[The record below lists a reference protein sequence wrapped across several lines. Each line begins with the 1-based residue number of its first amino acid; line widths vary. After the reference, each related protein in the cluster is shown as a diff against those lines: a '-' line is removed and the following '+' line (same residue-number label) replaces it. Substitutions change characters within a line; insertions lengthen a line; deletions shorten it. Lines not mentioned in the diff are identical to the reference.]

1 MFVKDFKGNNPQYLY
16 YFLKNL
22 HLDEMFAKESSVVPS
37 LDRNIVHSLIVPFH
51 KDITYQKRIA
61 SVLSNINRKIE
72 LNRAINQNLLTLD
85 RSSTEAGVRHAA

>member
-1 MFVKDFKGNNPQYLY
+1 
-16 YFLKNL
+16 
-22 HLDEMFAKESSVVPS
+22 MFAKESSVVPS